1 MKKALLTAIIC
12 TFAALQSC
20 SSGKRSFAT
29 AMKGTET
36 TNSTTEYTAAIREI
50 ADKGEFWNTLFTL
63 VSNGSSKENVCISPL
78 SAQLAL
84 SMAAAGATGET
95 QEQMYSAMQLTGD
108 INKSS
113 KEIISSIAAPNEQC
127 EVKIANSIWV
137 NEKLDVKEN
146 FINTNK
152 EYFDAVVENVP
163 FNKATL
169 ERINSWCSEKTNGK
183 IKSILDEIKRDQ
195 RMFLLNA
202 LYFKG
207 GWRKEFNE
215 GNTEDKPFTCKDGS
229 VVNANMMHQTLRTSY
244 YEDEVMQM
252 ASMPFKGS
260 YQMLLILPSVET
272 GDVELSKHLA
282 GNFRNSLAQMTTCEV
297 DLSMPRFKSEFS
309 TSLKEPLKAMGAERA
324 FSGKAQFDGISDTP
338 LLIDN
343 VIQKTYISVDE
354 KGAEAAAVT
363 AISMALTS
371 MPRPVEKRV
380 LNLNHPFLYII
391 TDHAAEN
398 ILFIGKIGNPNE
410 K

>member
-1 MKKALLTAIIC
+1 MKKTLLTATVGILAI
-12 TFAALQSC
+12 LISC
-20 SSGKRSFAT
+20 SSGKNNIAT

-36 TNSTTEYTAAIREI
+36 TNSTAEYTAVIREI

-63 VSNGSSKENVCISPL
+63 VNIGSEKENVCISPL

-84 SMAAAGATGET
+84 SMTAAGATGET
-95 QEQMYSAMQLTGD
+95 QKQMYDAMLLTGD
-108 INKSS
+108 VNKSS
-113 KEIISSIAAPNEQC
+113 KELIGNITAPNEQC
-127 EVKIANSIWV
+127 EVKIANSIWI
-137 NEKLDVKEN
+137 NEKLDVKES

-152 EYFDAVVENVP
+152 EYFDALVENVP

-169 ERINSWCSEKTNGK
+169 GRINGWCSEKTNGK
-183 IKSILDEIKRDQ
+183 IKSILDEIKKDQ

-207 GWRKEFNE
+207 AWRKEFNE
-215 GNTEDKPFTCKDGS
+215 GNTEDKPFTCEDGTK
-229 VVNANMMHQTLRTSY
+229 VNVPMMRQSLKTSY
-244 YEDEVMQM
+244 YEDNVMQM

-260 YQMLLILPSVET
+260 YQMLLILPSEKS
-272 GDVELSKHLA
+272 DDAELSKHLA
-282 GNFRNSLAQMTTCEV
+282 GNFRNSLKQMTTCEV

-324 FSGKAQFDGISDTP
+324 FGDNAQFDGISDTP
-338 LLIDN
+338 LYIDN

-371 MPRPVEKRV
+371 MPRPVEKKV
-380 LNLNHPFLYII
+380 LNLNRPFLYII
-391 TDHAAEN
+391 TDYAAEK
-398 ILFIGKIGNPNE
+398 ILFIGKVGNPNE

>member
-1 MKKALLTAIIC
+1 MM
-12 TFAALQSC
+12 SC
-20 SSGKRSFAT
+20 SSGKGGIAT

-36 TNSTTEYTAAIREI
+36 TNSTAEYTAVIREI

-63 VSNGSSKENVCISPL
+63 VSNGSEKENVCISPL

-84 SMAAAGATGET
+84 SMTAAGATGET
-95 QEQMYSAMQLTGD
+95 QEQMYNAMLLTGD
-108 INKSS
+108 VNKSS
-113 KEIISSIAAPNEQC
+113 KELIGNITAPNEQC

-137 NEKLDVKEN
+137 NEKLDVKES

-152 EYFDAVVENVP
+152 EYFDALVENVP
-163 FNKATL
+163 FNKTTL
-169 ERINSWCSEKTNGK
+169 GRINGWCSDKTNGK
-183 IKSILDEIKRDQ
+183 IKSILDEIKKDQ

-207 GWRKEFNE
+207 AWRKEFKE
-215 GNTEDKPFTCKDGS
+215 GNTEEKPFTCKDSS
-229 VVNANMMHQTLRTSY
+229 VVNVPMMHQALRTSY
-244 YEDEVMQM
+244 YEDNVMQM
-252 ASMPFKGS
+252 ASMPFKGG
-260 YQMLLILPSVET
+260 YQMLLMLPSEEC
-272 GDVELSKHLA
+272 GDAELSKHLA

-324 FSGKAQFDGISDTP
+324 FGDNAQFDGISDTP
-338 LLIDN
+338 LYIDN

-371 MPRPVEKRV
+371 MPRPVEKKV
-380 LNLNHPFLYII
+380 MNLNRPFLYFI
-391 TDHAAEN
+391 TDYAAEKV
-398 ILFIGKIGNPNE
+398 LFIGKVGNPNE